1 MMVLKKELIIIR
13 HARSMHNCGQTDC
26 LDSPITKWGDIQS
39 KVVGQFLSSN
49 LDLSDFEFYT
59 SPFLRCLQT
68 AYNFPCG
75 TFRVS
80 CNLREYINHDGVDG
94 EVVNIKPRIEEFSMG
109 NFDWGNFREERTYQ
123 KETNEQLV
131 DRLYEFYYNLPEKS
145 LVITHGLPALVL
157 SHIATNT
164 NHVIPV
170 WDYSLDNCSITRIV
184 NGRYIWRGR
193 NLHYENFL
201 VTL

>member
-1 MMVLKKELIIIR
+1 MKKELIIIR
-13 HARSMHNCGQTDC
+13 HARSEHNCGLTNN

-39 KVVGQFLSSN
+39 KAVGQFLSFN
-49 LDLSDFEFYT
+49 LDLSDFKFYT

-68 AYNFPCG
+68 ASNFPFG
-75 TFRVS
+75 TFHVS
-80 CNLREYINHDGVDG
+80 CNLREYINHDSLEGQNVI
-94 EVVNIKPRIEEFSMG
+94 IKPRSEEFSMF
-109 NFDWGNFREERTYQ
+109 NFNWGNFREERTYQ

-131 DRLYEFYYNLPEKS
+131 DRLYDFYYALPDKS

-193 NLHYENFL
+193 NLHYENL
-201 VTL
+201 LSL